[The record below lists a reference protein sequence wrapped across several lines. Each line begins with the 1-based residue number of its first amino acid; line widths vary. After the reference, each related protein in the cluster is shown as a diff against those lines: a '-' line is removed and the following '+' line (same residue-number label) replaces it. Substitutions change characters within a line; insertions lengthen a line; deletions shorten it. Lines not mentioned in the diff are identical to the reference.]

1 MNLKEV
7 QKIEFKLIRNDNINH
22 IKMGLYRI
30 VWDLNL

>member
-22 IKMGLYRI
+22 IKMGLLELCG
-30 VWDLNL
+30 V